1 MIPIS
6 SRRFLLTLTA
16 AVALATPALA
26 AFPASEPDDM
36 AMGSAKA
43 PVEVIEYA
51 SASCPH
57 CARFNNDVFPDFKK
71 KYVDTGKVRY
81 VFREFFTEPVQ
92 VAAAGFLLARCA
104 PKGKYFPV
112 LDDFFHGQAKMY
124 ETGDL
129 KSLVLSAGKNAG
141 MTDEQSLACFDDKA
155 AADALNERVRRHAME
170 GVDSTPTFVING
182 TKLGDLDHET
192 TLADLD
198 AAIEPLLKGRHSTAS
213 SSRSQKKGR

>member
-1 MIPIS
+1 MTSGS
-6 SRRFLLTLTA
+6 SRRFLLVLTA
-16 AVALATPALA
+16 ALALASPALA
-26 AFPASEPDDM
+26 AIPASEPDDM
-36 AMGSAKA
+36 AMGSPKA
-43 PVEVIEYA
+43 PVQVIEYA

-57 CARFNNDVFPDFKK
+57 CARFNNDVFPAFKA

-104 PKGKYFPV
+104 PSGKYFQV

-129 KSLVLSAGKNAG
+129 KTLVLSAGKNAG
-141 MTDEQSLACFDDKA
+141 MTDEKTLACFDDKA
-155 AADALNERVRRHAME
+155 AADALNERVQRHAAD
-170 GVDSTPTFVING
+170 GVNSTPTFVING
-182 TKLGDLDHET
+182 AKMADLDHEA

-198 AAIEPLLKGRHSTAS
+198 NAVGPLLNAKPAARAKSATKP
-213 SSRSQKKGR
+213 RRR